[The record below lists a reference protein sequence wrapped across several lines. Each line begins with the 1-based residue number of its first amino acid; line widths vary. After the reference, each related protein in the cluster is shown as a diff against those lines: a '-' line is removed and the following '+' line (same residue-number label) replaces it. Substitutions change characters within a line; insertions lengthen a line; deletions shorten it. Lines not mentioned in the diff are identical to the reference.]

1 MAILT
6 ESRENCVPS
15 NRSQVESVTRNT
27 DSAVRRKARE
37 YLLRE
42 IGFIYDASFDQLEY
56 EDVEQAASGENI
68 FVDATTNTKPL
79 PEGLP
84 AYIAGLYATPLLTAQ
99 GEAALFRKMNF
110 LKYWANSFRSSLD
123 PRQPSTDLIDEIEVL
138 LSEAERVRSQ
148 LVQSNLR
155 LVVSIARRF
164 SNNHV
169 SFDDLVSEGN
179 LILMKAVEKFDYSR
193 GFRFSTYVTHSVQ
206 RHFYRHFRNT
216 QRRKNTEV
224 LASEEILQETI
235 AASSEPATDA
245 TTNAQQQASKLLS
258 HMGECLDEREQFIVR
273 ERFGLNSS
281 GKVRTLQSL
290 SGDLGVCKERVRQ
303 LLHKAVH
310 KLRHLALDM
319 NMEMDSV

>member
-42 IGFIYDASFDQLEY
+42 IGFIYDASFDRLEY
-56 EDVEQAASGENI
+56 EDVEQAASGDDV
-68 FVDATTNTKPL
+68 FVDATTSMQPG
-79 PEGLP
+79 PDGLP
-84 AYIAGLYATPLLTAQ
+84 AYIAGLYAIPLLTAK

-123 PRQPSTDLIDEIEVL
+123 PRQPSEELIDEIEVL
-138 LSEAERVRSQ
+138 LSEADRVRSQ

-164 SNNHV
+164 ASNHV

-206 RHFYRHFRNT
+206 RHFYRHFRNA

-224 LASEEILQETI
+224 LGTEEILRET
-235 AASSEPATDA
+235 AAESSQPATDA
-245 TTNAQQQASKLLS
+245 RSISQQQASKLLS
-258 HMGECLDEREQFIVR
+258 HMDECLDEREQFIVR

-281 GKVRTLQSL
+281 GKARTLQSL

-303 LLHKAVH
+303 LFHKAVD
-310 KLRHLALDM
+310 KMRHLALDM
-319 NMEMDSV
+319 NMEMASV